1 MLLEIFIIKYGN
13 DALEAISKN
22 IDPDLIKQLDD
33 LGIKPSDYD
42 NFRITGRES
51 AEKVAKAVENAKYTR
66 AILQEMPGF
75 MDDMASVLDNVGMSI
90 DRFNEL
96 MALPADLL

>member
-1 MLLEIFIIKYGN
+1 MFITNYEN

-42 NFRITGRES
+42 T
-51 AEKVAKAVENAKYTR
+51 
-66 AILQEMPGF
+66 
-75 MDDMASVLDNVGMSI
+75 
-90 DRFNEL
+90 
-96 MALPADLL
+96 